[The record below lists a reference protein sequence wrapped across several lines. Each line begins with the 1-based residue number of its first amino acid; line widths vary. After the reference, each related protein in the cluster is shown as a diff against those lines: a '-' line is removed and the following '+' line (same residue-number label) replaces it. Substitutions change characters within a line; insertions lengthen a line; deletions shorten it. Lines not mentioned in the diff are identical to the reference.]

1 MDNNL
6 QNHDAVIE
14 LKNEMGHIWRELAE
28 LKDAVNEQTVELK
41 AERKDHSQ
49 RIRLLE
55 IQQKMLDSRWK
66 AVGKTIAII
75 GSLLGIAGAIIGIAV
90 AFF

>member
-1 MDNNL
+1 MDNL
-6 QNHDAVIE
+6 QNHDAITK
-14 LKNEMGHIWRELAE
+14 LGNEIGHVWRELAE
-28 LKDAVNEQTVELK
+28 LKEAVQGQTVELK

-55 IQQKMLDSRWK
+55 VQQKLLDSRWR

-75 GSLLGIAGAIIGIAV
+75 GSLLGIIGAIIGIAV
-90 AFF
+90 TFF